1 MNICNSVFSVSV
13 QAIICLH
20 QKSFYKTFLK
30 YVSQDTFI
38 IYLLGVR
45 EVKLSN
51 FSQRGFC
58 EVSLQNCK
66 GCIGV
71 VCGSPNKNISLNF
84 PEKFFDTTAVL
95 KYEIY

>member
-1 MNICNSVFSVSV
+1 M
-13 QAIICLH
+13 
-20 QKSFYKTFLK
+20 
-30 YVSQDTFI
+30 SQDTFI

-51 FSQRGFC
+51 FSQCVFC

-71 VCGSPNKNISLNF
+71 VYGSPNQNISLNF
-84 PEKFFDTTAVL
+84 AEKFFDTTEVL
-95 KYEIY
+95 KCEIYWKNDSATLVFPDQ